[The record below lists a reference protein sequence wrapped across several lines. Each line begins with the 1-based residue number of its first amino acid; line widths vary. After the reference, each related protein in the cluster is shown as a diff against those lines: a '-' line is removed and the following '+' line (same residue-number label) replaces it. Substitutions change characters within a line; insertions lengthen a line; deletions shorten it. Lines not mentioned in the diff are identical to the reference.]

1 MLYRK
6 VVEVESL
13 KNCLTPGDWTVCS
26 LKFVARKVFADRDFL
41 PHGLGSVCAVRCI
54 CTSKEHKLC
63 IRTIHNGRGCVIV
76 RRIT

>member
-26 LKFVARKVFADRDFL
+26 LKFVARKVFADREL
-41 PHGLGSVCAVRCI
+41 PSPRTWFRLCVAFAHLRN
-54 CTSKEHKLC
+54 TSYA
-63 IRTIHNGRGCVIV
+63 
-76 RRIT
+76 